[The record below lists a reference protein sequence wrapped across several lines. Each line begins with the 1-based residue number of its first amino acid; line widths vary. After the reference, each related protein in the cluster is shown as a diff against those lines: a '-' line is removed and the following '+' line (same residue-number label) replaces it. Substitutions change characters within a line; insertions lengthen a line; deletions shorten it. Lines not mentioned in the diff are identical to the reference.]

1 MFCGRLYVQAL
12 IGVVF
17 LILPSGSAAA
27 CEAPVDPNPITLST
41 GFNWPH
47 AGSNNTGIFP
57 VMMKE
62 AFCRIGREVNVVR
75 VPTARSIR
83 QASVGLFF
91 GEGPRRWSVVSQFT
105 DLQLLQP
112 PLYQLKF
119 MAFSIEP
126 FPDVKTYNDLAGYRA
141 ATVIGRKSV
150 EGSLAAVLEDF
161 TTASNETLAFQ
172 MLKVGR
178 VDFIVI
184 DELTGLYF
192 AKAVGIDN
200 LHSVV
205 LEEHPFHLLVHV
217 NNRVL
222 LPTLGNALQGMH
234 ADGTVAKIIRDV
246 VGWPR

>member
-1 MFCGRLYVQAL
+1 MFCGDLCVRAL
-12 IGVVF
+12 IGLMF
-17 LILPSGSAAA
+17 LPLAGSVAAA

-47 AGSNNTGIFP
+47 AGPNNSGIFP

-62 AFCRIGREVNVVR
+62 AFCRIGRQVNVVR

-91 GEGPRRWSVVSQFT
+91 GEGPRRWSLVSQFV

-112 PLYQLKF
+112 PLYHLKF
-119 MAFSIEP
+119 MAFSTKP
-126 FPDVKTYNDLAGYRA
+126 FPDVKTYNDLSAYRA

-150 EGSLAAVLEDF
+150 ENNLTAVMADF

-172 MLKVGR
+172 LLKVGR

-184 DELTGLYF
+184 DELTGFYF
-192 AKAVGIDN
+192 AKAGGIED

-217 NNRVL
+217 DNQAL
-222 LPTLGNALQGMH
+222 MPTLGNALEEMH
-234 ADGTVAKIIRDV
+234 TDGTVIKIIEDV
-246 VGWPR
+246 VGKR